1 MDLIFTKI
9 LPVPCAFLPK
19 FIREFLIFITQRMYE
34 GAKRAR
40 YYWDVLTHQK
50 VGDVEFKLW
59 VKGGHL
65 TGQKAYLDFE
75 KGIDSYEQLMVES
88 LRSVLDITKEP
99 VFMDIGAFMGY
110 YACFVSSYLK
120 DKYPVYALESNPDYS
135 KVIRKTVKENGFS
148 NMHVF
153 DAVLSDKEEIL
164 SVYKES
170 VTKNNPLGKKLHSIT
185 LDGICRQNAIKP
197 NILKVDV
204 DGSEGKV
211 FKGASKI
218 LQESVNFILLEFHPD
233 DYLKRCSDGITRYEI
248 LSLLEGYGFKNYLI
262 GGFRFK
268 RSPEMEKFKKTGIM
282 SYVEITP
289 ENKEL
294 LLFDRFIDLF
304 MFSVKN
310 HDFRSL
316 KGFGK

>member
-1 MDLIFTKI
+1 
-9 LPVPCAFLPK
+9 
-19 FIREFLIFITQRMYE
+19 MYE

-40 YYWDVLTHQK
+40 YYWDVLTRQK
-50 VGDVEFKLW
+50 IGDIEFKLW

-65 TGQKAYLDFE
+65 TGQKVYLDLE
-75 KGIDSYEQLMVES
+75 KGKDPYEQLMVEA
-88 LRSVLDITKEP
+88 LRSALDVTNKP

-110 YACFVSSYLK
+110 FACYVSSYTK
-120 DKYPVYALESNPDYS
+120 GQFPVYVAESNPDYT
-135 KVIRKTVKENGFS
+135 KVIRKTVKENGFL

-170 VTKNNPLGKKLHSIT
+170 VTKDNPRGKKLQGIT
-185 LDGICRQNAIKP
+185 LDGLCRENAIMP

-211 FKGASKI
+211 FNGAKKI
-218 LQESVNFILLEFHPD
+218 LKESVNFILLEFHPD
-233 DYLKRCSDGITRYEI
+233 DYLQRCSDGITRQEI
-248 LSLLEGYGFKNYLI
+248 LSLLEGHGFKNYLI

-268 RSPEMEKFKKTGIM
+268 RSPEMEKFKKTGLM

-294 LLFDRFIDLF
+294 LFFDRFIDLF

-310 HDFRSL
+310 HDIRSL